1 VVSLPRFPKHFLAVS
16 VLSGKFDYIRLVSK
30 PYGDTM
36 KKIAIAVLALSIAA
50 PAVAGGL
57 APVVVEPAVIVEES
71 AGTSSGALVPLLVI
85 LLIAAAVAAS

>member
-1 VVSLPRFPKHFLAVS
+1 VVSLPRFPKHFLAVAA
-16 VLSGKFDYIRLVSK
+16 LSGKFDYIRLVSK

-36 KKIAIAVLALSIAA
+36 KKIIAAVLALSIAA

-57 APVVVEPAVIVEES
+57 APVIVEPAVVVEETS
-71 AGTSSGALVPLLVI
+71 SSSSGALVPLLVI